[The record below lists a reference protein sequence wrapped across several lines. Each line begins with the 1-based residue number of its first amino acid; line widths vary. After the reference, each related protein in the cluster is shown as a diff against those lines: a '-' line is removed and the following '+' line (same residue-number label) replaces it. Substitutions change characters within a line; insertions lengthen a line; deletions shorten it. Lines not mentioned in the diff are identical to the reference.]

1 MALHQLVVPHP
12 VNTLARE
19 KICGPVENLQH
30 TLAYVR
36 ATGVPVPANDNEE
49 EWYTQKQ
56 NVDLHQLVVLHHHVQ
71 LFGVGGGGWGGG
83 GGLK

>member
-19 KICGPVENLQH
+19 KICSPVENLQH
-30 TLAYVR
+30 TLAYVQ

-49 EWYTQKQ
+49 EQHKKKQ
-56 NVDLHQLVVLHHHVQ
+56 NVDLHQFVVLHHHVQ
-71 LFGVGGGGWGGG
+71 LFGVGVEGGGV

>member
-36 ATGVPVPANDNEE
+36 ATRVPVPANDNEE

-71 LFGVGGGGWGGG
+71 LSGVGWGGG
-83 GGLK
+83 WIGGGR